1 MNERSFIMSSKVKPL
16 AEAISQIPDNAH
28 IATVS
33 FGMGGTPEYLLLGL
47 HEHYKEHQ
55 SPKNICFS
63 TTAGIG
69 TIPGETGA
77 DLLALDG
84 FLKRFYGSH
93 IMSSPNTGQA
103 ILDDKIEGYLIPQGT
118 VGMLYHDAA
127 RHSSGVLTKV
137 GLNTYADP
145 DQSGSKMNQ
154 IETDDIVEKIELNG
168 QEWLYYKPWKID
180 VALVKATFADERGNL
195 SFRHETNEL
204 ELFSVATAAHNNGGI
219 VIAQVEQVVEA
230 GSMPAREVK
239 IPSALVDYVVVSDPK
254 YHMQTFANP
263 YDPALSQQIKV
274 RYDDHADFKFSP
286 KKIIARRAEREI
298 KDGMVVNIGYGL
310 ASETAKIFA
319 EKGRVDDVYLT
330 TDLGAFGGLPSSGYR
345 YGTSYNA
352 EAILNSLDMFA
363 LYHGGGLDA
372 CILGFGQFD
381 EDGNMNTTELAGR
394 LIGPGGM
401 LDITHGSKNIIFIGT
416 FTTKAKLSIESGKLK
431 IDQEGKPVKFAKNLS
446 YVTFNAGQAIDQGKT
461 ITIITE
467 RAVFTISQS
476 KKLCLTEYAPGIDVD
491 KDILS
496 LIPFDIE
503 ISDNLKEMSADL
515 FVE

>member
-1 MNERSFIMSSKVKPL
+1 MSSKVKQL

-33 FGMGGTPEYLLLGL
+33 FGVGGTPEYLLLGL
-47 HEHYKEHQ
+47 HEYFKAHQ
-55 SPKNICFS
+55 SPRDISFS

-93 IMSSPNTGQA
+93 IMSSPKTSQA

-127 RHSSGVLTKV
+127 RHSSGVLTQV

-145 DQSGSKMNQ
+145 DQSGSKMNTV
-154 IETDDIVEKIELNG
+154 ETDEIVEKIQLNNE
-168 QEWLYYKPWKID
+168 EWLYYKPWKID
-180 VALVKATFADERGNL
+180 VALIKATFADERGNL

-204 ELFSVATAAHNNGGI
+204 EIFSLAAAAHNNGGI

-230 GSMPAREVK
+230 GSLPAREVK
-239 IPSALVDYVVVSDPK
+239 IPSALVDYVVVADPK
-254 YHMQTFANP
+254 YHVQTFNTP
-263 YDPALSQQIKV
+263 YDPALAQQIKV
-274 RYDDHADFKFSP
+274 RYEDHADFKISP
-286 KKIIARRAEREI
+286 KKVIARRAELEI
-298 KDGMVVNIGYGL
+298 QDGMIVNIGYGL

-345 YGTSYNA
+345 YGTNYNA
-352 EAILNSLDMFA
+352 EAIINSLDMFA

-372 CILGFGQFD
+372 CILGFGQFNEVGD
-381 EDGNMNTTELAGR
+381 MNATELAGR

-401 LDITHGSKNIIFIGT
+401 LDITHGAKNIIFIGT
-416 FTTKAKLSIESGKLK
+416 FTTKAELSIESGKLNIIK
-431 IDQEGKPVKFAKNLS
+431 EGKPFKFVKDLS

-467 RAVFTISQS
+467 RAVFTVSENR
-476 KKLCLTEYAPGIDVD
+476 KLCLIEYAPGIDVEE
-491 KDILS
+491 DILKQ
-496 LIPFDIE
+496 IPFDVE
-503 ISDNLKEMSADL
+503 VSDDLKEMSADL
-515 FVE
+515 FFE